1 MSRWLTTF
9 GFVVVAGS
17 LLWPW
22 LQRMGLQGLPGDMA
36 VDLVPG
42 FNFYLPITTS
52 LLLSALIAG
61 AWALFDR

>member
-1 MSRWLTTF
+1 MARWLITF
-9 GFVVVAGS
+9 GVLVVAGS

-22 LQRMGLQGLPGDMA
+22 LQQMGLHGLPGDMA

-42 FNFYLPITTS
+42 FDFTTS

>member
-1 MSRWLTTF
+1 
-9 GFVVVAGS
+9 
-17 LLWPW
+17 
-22 LQRMGLQGLPGDMA
+22 MA

>member
-1 MSRWLTTF
+1 MARWLITF
-9 GFVVVAGS
+9 GVLVVAGS

-22 LQRMGLQGLPGDMA
+22 LHQLGLRGLPGDMA

-42 FNFYLPITTS
+42 FNFHLPITTS

-61 AWALFDR
+61 AWRLFDR

>member
-9 GFVVVAGS
+9 GVVVVAGS
-17 LLWPW
+17 LPWPW

-42 FNFYLPITTS
+42 FSFYLPITTS

-61 AWALFDR
+61 ALSLFDR